1 MFLFKRKKYPS
12 RPRRVVITG
21 VGVITGNAKGKDDYW
36 QALKDGRIG
45 YRPVTLFDT
54 SSFKVN
60 IAGEVNDF
68 NAELY
73 VGNRSL
79 RLLDRSTRLMIC
91 SARLA
96 IDDSQFH
103 ITEENTDDVG
113 VSVGTTLGSIKS
125 IADFDEA
132 ILTEGPRFV
141 NPALFPNTVINSPA
155 SQVSI
160 WNYIKGFNTTISTG
174 FTSSI
179 DAMSYAFDFIQMDRA
194 KVIYTGSVEEMCWH
208 TFYGF
213 YALKFMSG
221 SRDGDSFV
229 NCPFDKRR
237 NGIRGPVC
245 FVLRNMNMPRPAMR
259 GF

>member
-1 MFLFKRKKYPS
+1 MFSFKRKKYPS

-174 FTSSI
+174 FTS
-179 DAMSYAFDFIQMDRA
+179 
-194 KVIYTGSVEEMCWH
+194 
-208 TFYGF
+208 YGF

-221 SRDGDSFV
+221 SRDGDFFV